1 MKLNLMYPMIVCD
14 DLAVSRAFYNRL
26 GFDTLFSGPDYVQ
39 MVWPGAPL
47 TQIGLVLPRGDDPL
61 VFHSRYRGGMFLA
74 IDVRDVDAVYA
85 ELRAVGIEIAEDI
98 RTAPWGKRHFAVMDP
113 NGVAIDIGQTM
124 KVTEMD
130 FNRALED
137 A

>member
-1 MKLNLMYPMIVCD
+1 MKLNLMYPIIVCD
-14 DLAVSRAFYNRL
+14 DLAASRTFYGRL
-26 GFDTLFSGPDYVQ
+26 GFDTLFSGADYAQ

-47 TQIGLVLPRGDDPL
+47 TQIGLTKPETDAPL

-85 ELRAVGIEIAEDI
+85 EVRAAGIEVAENI

-113 NGVAIDIGQTM
+113 SGVAIDIGQTM